1 MCGNDDFYYLIKW
14 LYRFRKLDNNFCI
27 FYNTTALYQ
36 IIITWEFLYFH
47 ILSQRNDFM
56 INILISYLIVH
67 HCLTLHNGLR
77 IHAILI
83 TGHNY
88 DKLEINILS
97 YQNQRYLTKVCN
109 QVHTCALL
117 CLYMCEKFAC
127 ECHRIF
133 VMIKRIQN
141 QRMLLFL

>member
-27 FYNTTALYQ
+27 FYNTMRV

-56 INILISYLIVH
+56 INIMTILISYLIVH

-88 DKLEINILS
+88 DKLEINMFS
-97 YQNQRYLTKVCN
+97 YQNPSYLTKVCN
-109 QVHTCALL
+109 HVHMCVLV

-127 ECHRIF
+127 GCHRIF
-133 VMIKRIQN
+133 DMIKRTQN
-141 QRMLLFL
+141 QRMLI